1 MEPIIP
7 ALNVLPEPI
16 SIGSLLMKPAGT
28 LAQTGQALS
37 GRAEFSTGVQVIA
50 QKIKSFSGTAN
61 IAFIRMY
68 GEFQSGQHPV
78 HCF

>member
-37 GRAEFSTGVQVIA
+37 GFLAWLQGINV
-50 QKIKSFSGTAN
+50 
-61 IAFIRMY
+61 
-68 GEFQSGQHPV
+68 
-78 HCF
+78 CFEYHVAS